1 MESVGTGIP
10 HYSHSFFHSFG
21 APIERITLLT
31 AAAAAAAC
39 NHELARGSRTTT
51 LAVVLTHLMD
61 TARMLRL
68 ETSSFALPRSVRVL
82 SYQ

>member
-10 HYSHSFFHSFG
+10 RPSIWRPPMN
-21 APIERITLLT
+21 AITLLT